1 MSVAG
6 LDLLVC
12 RMPENVLFLSG
23 YWPLAGV
30 SILLFPINAEPVCIL
45 PMTEAAEATFGPV
58 SIRSFTYPYGTLAAG
73 DPDASIAKILAEQAG
88 RLRPR
93 RVGIE
98 GSFATLAPPVNAAE
112 PALPTK
118 AGEAQLRDAFAGSPL
133 EDATSML
140 YDLRA
145 RKTGAEIERIRIAN
159 EIAAMG
165 LAAFERHVKPGVRG
179 VDLLAAVEHEVVVR
193 GTGYRGVRHVRAF
206 AQVSTGPAETAVA
219 YRPCEIST
227 MRRLEP
233 GEIALLELAV
243 TADGYWSDRTRPCA
257 AGEPEAE
264 MVRRFDLIVRA
275 QDAAIHAIKPGA
287 RAAEVDG
294 AARAVIAEAGLGRD
308 FVHVTGHG
316 TGFRYHEPIPV
327 IAPHEEATLEVGM
340 VFTVEPGVYSQRFGG
355 IRVEDN
361 VVTLPGGGEVLG
373 PAKRTLIP

>member
-1 MSVAG
+1 
-6 LDLLVC
+6 
-12 RMPENVLFLSG
+12 
-23 YWPLAGV
+23 
-30 SILLFPINAEPVCIL
+30 
-45 PMTEAAEATFGPV
+45 
-58 SIRSFTYPYGTLAAG
+58 
-73 DPDASIAKILAEQAG
+73 
-88 RLRPR
+88 
-93 RVGIE
+93 
-98 GSFATLAPPVNAAE
+98 
-112 PALPTK
+112 
-118 AGEAQLRDAFAGSPL
+118 
-133 EDATSML
+133 ML
-140 YDLRA
+140 YALRA

-165 LAAFERHVKPGVRG
+165 LAAFESHVKPGVRG

-206 AQVSTGPAETAVA
+206 AQVSTGPAETAVG

-227 MRRLEP
+227 TRRLEP

-257 AGEPEAE
+257 AGEPTAE

-275 QDAAIHAIKPGA
+275 QDAAIHAITPGV
-287 RAAEVDG
+287 RAAEVDE
-294 AARAVIAEAGLGRD
+294 AARAVIPEAGLGRD

-316 TGFRYHEPIPV
+316 TGFKYHEPIPV
-327 IAPHEEATLEVGM
+327 IAPHEEATLDVGM

-373 PAKRTLIP
+373 PAKRTLRP